1 MVKYKN
7 LSLTSRGLKY
17 KLNIAFYLMSVLP
30 LLVCI
35 YLVSHYILPQM
46 GFKLDITVSIL
57 ISIFIALAGF
67 YVIKEVFDRIASVSA
82 EAKLIVAGDISR
94 KVNIG
99 YRDEIGDLGEALN
112 QLTQRIRSNM
122 EELKVYSEKSTE
134 INLEI
139 KKHILILS
147 NLLQIS
153 SLISHGDKLEN
164 ILKFTVEKSR
174 ALANS
179 DVAYLFSKDEN
190 TDTFSVKIKDGINSE
205 HLLQLQLN
213 RDDKVFNKLIQA
225 NQPLILDKEN
235 ALTEDIKTAF
245 HENFKLKGTLAVPV
259 NLKGRLVGIL
269 GIGNKSETILYRKA
283 DRELLELFAK
293 QIAIALEN
301 DILMQRVEKLEI
313 KDALT
318 GLYNKT
324 FIHNRL
330 QEEIN
335 RAIIY
340 RRPCAF
346 ILLNIDNFQQFHENF
361 GLLQAEVTL
370 KKIAFLIRDSFTEI
384 DRVARVGD
392 NEFAVV
398 LPEKNKRQA
407 QELAENIRK
416 KIDSAFDKERD
427 VFRRLTVSGG
437 VSENPL
443 DGVNA
448 EELITQAKE
457 ALNSAKTQGKN
468 RIGILSQKL

>member
-1 MVKYKN
+1 MTKQKN

-35 YLVSHYILPQM
+35 YLVSNYVLPYV
-46 GFKLDITVSIL
+46 GLKLDIAVSIL
-57 ISIFIALAGF
+57 ISVFIALAGF
-67 YVIKEVFDRIASVSA
+67 YVIKEVFDRIVSVST

-94 KVNIG
+94 KVEID
-99 YRDEIGDLGEALN
+99 YKDEIGDLGEALN
-112 QLTQRIRSNM
+112 QLTQRIRNNM
-122 EELKVYSEKSTE
+122 DELKGYGEKSME
-134 INLEI
+134 INLDI
-139 KKHILILS
+139 HKRILILS

-179 DVAYLFSKDEN
+179 DVAYLFIKDEDS
-190 TDTFSVKIKDGINSE
+190 DTFSVKEKDGTNSE
-205 HLLQLQLN
+205 HLLQLKLKP
-213 RDDKVFNKLIQA
+213 DDKMFNKLIET

-245 HENFKLKGTLAVPV
+245 HENFQLNSTFALPV
-259 NLKGRLVGIL
+259 HLKGRLIGIL
-269 GIGNKSETILYRKA
+269 GIGNKSETIVYRKD
-283 DRELLELFAK
+283 DRELLELFTK
-293 QIAIALEN
+293 QIAIAIEN
-301 DILMQRVEKLEI
+301 DILMQRLRELEI

-318 GLYNKT
+318 GLYNEV
-324 FIHNRL
+324 FIRNRL
-330 QEEIN
+330 EEEIK
-335 RAIIY
+335 RAIIS

-370 KKIAFLIRDSFTEI
+370 RKIASLIRDSFTEV
-384 DRVARVGD
+384 DRVARVRD

-407 QELAENIRK
+407 REAAEEIRK
-416 KIDSAFDKERD
+416 KIEFTFSKEKD
-427 VFRRLTVSGG
+427 VFTRLTVSGG

-448 EELITQAKE
+448 AELITKAKE
-457 ALNSAKTQGKN
+457 ALNFAKAGGKN
-468 RIGILSQKL
+468 RIGVLSQKL

>member
-1 MVKYKN
+1 M
-7 LSLTSRGLKY
+7 
-17 KLNIAFYLMSVLP
+17 
-30 LLVCI
+30 
-35 YLVSHYILPQM
+35 
-46 GFKLDITVSIL
+46 
-57 ISIFIALAGF
+57 
-67 YVIKEVFDRIASVSA
+67 
-82 EAKLIVAGDISR
+82 
-94 KVNIG
+94 
-99 YRDEIGDLGEALN
+99 
-112 QLTQRIRSNM
+112 
-122 EELKVYSEKSTE
+122 
-134 INLEI
+134 
-139 KKHILILS
+139 
-147 NLLQIS
+147 
-153 SLISHGDKLEN
+153 
-164 ILKFTVEKSR
+164 
-174 ALANS
+174 
-179 DVAYLFSKDEN
+179 
-190 TDTFSVKIKDGINSE
+190 
-205 HLLQLQLN
+205 
-213 RDDKVFNKLIQA
+213 
-225 NQPLILDKEN
+225 
-235 ALTEDIKTAF
+235 
-245 HENFKLKGTLAVPV
+245 PV

-330 QEEIN
+330 QEEIS

-370 KKIAFLIRDSFTEI
+370 KKIASLIRDSFTEI